1 MVEFRLKFK
10 QTLHGGQV
18 VDAEWWAATKVI
30 ALCLAAVAFGIG
42 IMLPFV

>member
-1 MVEFRLKFK
+1 MPEFK

-18 VDAEWWAATKVI
+18 VDADWWVTTKVI
-30 ALCLAAVAFGIG
+30 ALCVAAVAFGIG